1 MSTTTGRT
9 DRTAVLSA
17 RDILTSIGEVVYEWS
32 IGDDVLRWGSNA
44 LDVLQV
50 PSFDAIGTGRRF
62 SGLLDADN
70 LATRY
75 DAVMSTPNT
84 DDGHGVPYSVQYC
97 FMPRGRAGGVKLWL
111 EDTGRWFG
119 DSRGKPTRAHG
130 VIRII
135 NERHERE
142 QRLAYLSRF
151 DELTGQLN
159 RPHFMEAMNEA
170 IETARKMRTS
180 LAVMLCSIDNLGVI
194 NESYGFDV
202 ADQVIALVAQRLK
215 SRLRGGDAIGR
226 YSGNK
231 IGLVVLNCSEGEMAT
246 AAERFV
252 DATRDEIVATDQGPV
267 SATISIGGVLAPRF
281 ARDAAEA
288 IARAQEALDQVRN
301 GRRSIF
307 NAYQPSPERVSE
319 RRRNLALADEIVR
332 SLNDRRI
339 RLAYQ
344 PIVRATDRSIAFHEC
359 LVRLE
364 STTGQI
370 ASAAHIVPVAEKLG
384 LIRLLDVRVWEL
396 AARDLFECTD
406 ARVSINVSTRT
417 TADPAWLRNMAA
429 MLNAYPGVAERLVV
443 EITESAAIHDV
454 AETRRLVETLQ
465 GCGARVAI
473 DDFGAGFTS
482 FRALKSLGVDLIKI
496 DGAFVENALTTP
508 TDKAFVM
515 ALADLAKSLGA
526 ETVAEW
532 VGDEETAVELGNWGI
547 DYLQGC
553 HTGSAF
559 IERPWV
565 TTTTLDEATQ
575 RRLAMR

>member
-1 MSTTTGRT
+1 
-9 DRTAVLSA
+9 
-17 RDILTSIGEVVYEWS
+17 
-32 IGDDVLRWGSNA
+32 
-44 LDVLQV
+44 
-50 PSFDAIGTGRRF
+50 
-62 SGLLDADN
+62 
-70 LATRY
+70 
-75 DAVMSTPNT
+75 
-84 DDGHGVPYSVQYC
+84 
-97 FMPRGRAGGVKLWL
+97 
-111 EDTGRWFG
+111 
-119 DSRGKPTRAHG
+119 
-130 VIRII
+130 
-135 NERHERE
+135 
-142 QRLAYLSRF
+142 
-151 DELTGQLN
+151 
-159 RPHFMEAMNEA
+159 
-170 IETARKMRTS
+170 MRTS

-202 ADQVIALVAQRLK
+202 ADQVISLVAQRLK
-215 SRLRGGDAIGR
+215 TRLRGGDAIGR
-226 YSGNK
+226 FSGNK
-231 IGLVVLNCSEGEMAT
+231 IGLVVLNCSEAEMAT

-288 IARAQEALDQVRN
+288 VARAQEALDQVRN
-301 GRRSIF
+301 GKRSIF

-344 PIVRATDRSIAFHEC
+344 PIVNAKDRSIAFHEC

-364 STTGQI
+364 SPNGEI

-396 AARDLFECTD
+396 AARDLFECAD

-429 MLNAYPGVAERLVV
+429 MLNAHPGVAERLVV

-465 GCGARVAI
+465 GCGAKVAI

-526 ETVAEW
+526 QTVAEW
-532 VGDEETAVELGNWGI
+532 VGDEATAVELAHWGI

-559 IERPWV
+559 IDRPWQ

-575 RRLAMR
+575 RRLSLR